1 MPPSTAGRVVQ
12 PLFGSRHLGAGMPL
26 ILPRP
31 GCAPVVGLLVPSPPC
46 MARRIVPISR
56 GFQVPWNALK
66 ASTPRCSLVMLTGI
80 KRTSAFCRLLGLAL
94 STFLPLLVVRPVPP
108 VCCPTCVRLRRR
120 PVRLLPCL
128 AFRTTLLPCGRCSRF
143 LFARKRLPAS
153 SVARSTLPCV
163 TPRRKSLI
171 VLRFAVMVD
180 VANCLSCSLEDSLSN
195 WHARA
200 EKVFKQA
207 VSLGVVA
214 CKNSAERCKGAP
226 VTTRPALP
234 KPLVSRNEPVTL
246 RRLRRL
252 HRAVVEEWRRG
263 PGAPLTAVQNRHWS
277 VAFRDKL
284 FPVSASWP
292 SNQAEALTLVSQ
304 AITSAERDLS
314 DASHASW
321 RQAFQR
327 WDVRAIKAVKAVL
340 KPSPPPG
347 TQTAQNL
354 CNSWKPLF
362 CTPDPPTAGFGEAWV
377 SFANRSGLAPR
388 EPATDTPA
396 LQDFLDAVSNARG
409 APGLDGWTHFELK
422 WLSRHVPGLLQEL
435 FCILRDATFGTQS
448 LSGPAW
454 LTLLSWRLAAV
465 PKREADEHRPVAVG
479 STILRVWQKTLLR
492 LLPDLPSRQLGG
504 RSGTSVSNTI
514 GDWLSH
520 RGLFGAEIDLA
531 KAFDNVSWAAA
542 SASLR
547 HQGVSPAI
555 IRFLSHVW
563 SGPRFCSLH
572 GTLSSAFYGSRHS
585 AG

>member
-1 MPPSTAGRVVQ
+1 
-12 PLFGSRHLGAGMPL
+12 
-26 ILPRP
+26 
-31 GCAPVVGLLVPSPPC
+31 
-46 MARRIVPISR
+46 
-56 GFQVPWNALK
+56 
-66 ASTPRCSLVMLTGI
+66 
-80 KRTSAFCRLLGLAL
+80 
-94 STFLPLLVVRPVPP
+94 
-108 VCCPTCVRLRRR
+108 
-120 PVRLLPCL
+120 
-128 AFRTTLLPCGRCSRF
+128 
-143 LFARKRLPAS
+143 
-153 SVARSTLPCV
+153 
-163 TPRRKSLI
+163 
-171 VLRFAVMVD
+171 MVD

>member
-1 MPPSTAGRVVQ
+1 MWSLAKTPRKGVRVLRSLLVLLCLN
-12 PLFGSRHLGAGMPL
+12 PWFPETSLSLFADFGA
-26 ILPRP
+26 
-31 GCAPVVGLLVPSPPC
+31 CTGLLLKSGVGARALPSLLC
-46 MARRIVPISR
+46 KTATGV
-56 GFQVPWNALK
+56 
-66 ASTPRCSLVMLTGI
+66 SLSG
-80 KRTSAFCRLLGLAL
+80 TSFFL
-94 STFLPLLVVRPVPP
+94 FLPLGL
-108 VCCPTCVRLRRR
+108 PTKLRHSLWSAKPSLRRSVTCLTR
-120 PVRLLPCL
+120 ATPV
-128 AFRTTLLPCGRCSRF
+128 GV
-143 LFARKRLPAS
+143 KRS
-153 SVARSTLPCV
+153 SVGMFGPSKPLKP
-163 TPRRKSLI
+163 
-171 VLRFAVMVD
+171 
-180 VANCLSCSLEDSLSN
+180 SLS
-195 WHARA
+195 
-200 EKVFKQA
+200 
-207 VSLGVVA
+207 
-214 CKNSAERCKGAP
+214 
-226 VTTRPALP
+226 PALP
-234 KPLVSRNEPVTL
+234 LALKLPRTFATRGNRCFAHLTPLRPGLAKLGFLSPTALVWLLVSLLQTL
-246 RRLRRL
+246 LR
-252 HRAVVEEWRRG
+252 
-263 PGAPLTAVQNRHWS
+263 
-277 VAFRDKL
+277 FRT
-284 FPVSASWP
+284 SS
-292 SNQAEALTLVSQ
+292 TL
-304 AITSAERDLS
+304 
-314 DASHASW
+314 
-321 RQAFQR
+321 
-327 WDVRAIKAVKAVL
+327 
-340 KPSPPPG
+340 
-347 TQTAQNL
+347 
-354 CNSWKPLF
+354 
-362 CTPDPPTAGFGEAWV
+362 
-377 SFANRSGLAPR
+377 LAM
-388 EPATDTPA
+388 
-396 LQDFLDAVSNARG
+396 LGG